1 MTKRFQNLSPARI
14 FRNVPTKKN
23 VNSHEFMKETRDRI
37 IAYKTPGRFET
48 VGFAFEARR

>member
-14 FRNVPTKKN
+14 FSKCTDKKN
-23 VNSHEFMKETRDRI
+23 VNSHEFMKDTRDRI